1 MIFPV
6 IKVPANASRYFNS
19 FELAV
24 QQPIGKIQITY
35 DEVENY
41 YYNSQFDSSLNL
53 YDVYYYTK
61 DSFQLVNSINIFYS
75 LIKKF
80 NLLNIIDIGC
90 GQGEYVQ
97 SLNELNINAIG
108 YDPTLREPTDNL
120 RKEYFNPEQIEDK
133 SEKTFIM
140 RCVLPH
146 IANPFMYITSLFSRS
161 PKSKVYIEFQR
172 LEWILENKA
181 WNSISHEHVNLF
193 MIKDFEERYNIIES
207 GIFSEGEWG
216 YVLFSKK
223 EENKLKETPGSAGQ
237 SDGLFRMLFE
247 SRSQQLSQLL
257 NLDKPIL
264 IYGAAGKGIIFS
276 YAYKSNGGG
285 EIFCIDSDLGR
296 QGKYLECSGVE
307 VVSPLDASQNFKS
320 DTLILVMNK
329 NHLESVYKIFENK
342 SRIFSLSNYPS

>member
-1 MIFPV
+1 M
-6 IKVPANASRYFNS
+6 PANASRYFDS
-19 FELAV
+19 FELAM

-53 YDVYYYTK
+53 YDSYYYTK

-97 SLNELNINAIG
+97 SLNKLNINAIG
-108 YDPTLREPTDNL
+108 YDPTLREPDYNL
-120 RKEYFNPEQIEDK
+120 RKEYFNPEEIEEK

-172 LEWILENKA
+172 LEWILENKD

-257 NLDKPIL
+257 NMDKPIL

-276 YAYKSNGGG
+276 YAFKSNGGG

-296 QGKYLECSGVE
+296 QGKFLECSGVE
-307 VVSPLDASQNFKS
+307 VISPLQALQNF
-320 DTLILVMNK
+320 DPNTLILVMNK
-329 NHLESVYKIFENK
+329 NHIESVNEIIGNH
-342 SRIFSLSNYPS
+342 SRISSLTNFPGIS

>member
-1 MIFPV
+1 M
-6 IKVPANASRYFNS
+6 PANASRYFDS
-19 FELAV
+19 FELAM

-53 YDVYYYTK
+53 YDIYYYTK

-120 RKEYFNPEQIEDK
+120 RKEYFNPEKIEEK

-193 MIKDFEERYNIIES
+193 TIKDFEGRYNIIES

-216 YVLFSKK
+216 FVLFSKT
-223 EENKLKETPGSAGQ
+223 EESNSKDIHSGVGER
-237 SDGLFRMLFE
+237 DGLFRTLFE

-257 NLDKPIL
+257 NMDKPIL

-307 VVSPLDASQNFKS
+307 VISPLAASQNFKS
-320 DTLILVMNK
+320 DILILVMNK
-329 NHLESVYKIFENK
+329 NHLESVNKIFENR

>member
-53 YDVYYYTK
+53 YDIYYYTK
-61 DSFQLVNSINIFYS
+61 DSFQLLNSINIFYS

-97 SLNELNINAIG
+97 KLHELNINAIG
-108 YDPTLREPTDNL
+108 YDPTLREPSDNL

-133 SEKTFIM
+133 SEKTFVM

-146 IANPFMYITSLFSRS
+146 IANPFMYINSLFSRS

-216 YVLFSKK
+216 YVLFSKS
-223 EENKLKETPGSAGQ
+223 EENKLKVTPGSAGQ
-237 SDGLFRMLFE
+237 SDGQFRMLFE
-247 SRSQQLSQLL
+247 SRRQQLSQLL
-257 NLDKPIL
+257 NMDKPIL

-285 EIFCIDSDLGR
+285 RDILCRFRFRQARKVFRVFRGR
-296 QGKYLECSGVE
+296 SY
-307 VVSPLDASQNFKS
+307 
-320 DTLILVMNK
+320 
-329 NHLESVYKIFENK
+329 
-342 SRIFSLSNYPS
+342 